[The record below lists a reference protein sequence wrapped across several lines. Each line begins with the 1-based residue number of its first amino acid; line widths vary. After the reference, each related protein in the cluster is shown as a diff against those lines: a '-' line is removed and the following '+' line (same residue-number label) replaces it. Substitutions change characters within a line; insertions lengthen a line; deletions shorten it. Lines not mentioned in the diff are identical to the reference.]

1 VKESTMIKKVV
12 TRKKLSEASAQE
24 DTEYWLSRPVEER
37 LEAVELLR
45 RRNDGDSE
53 RLQRVAVVIKRAQ
66 C

>member
-1 VKESTMIKKVV
+1 MIKKVV

-45 RRNDGDSE
+45 RRNDGDSA
-53 RLQRVAVVIKRAQ
+53 RVQRVAVVIKRAQ
-66 C
+66 R